1 MNNYSDLKVALL
13 KSCFASPI
21 RNVLLSEKNSYS
33 KSVNRIGGFYDMNN
47 EPYLDSLLQRT
58 AANHIFLQA
67 HDKSYIINR
76 DEADYVKGKAI
87 YGGIITSHYGHFL
100 VETLARTWYINKDSS
115 DVYFYTI
122 QGGKNKGTYEELT
135 QWQKEILVAL
145 VGTED
150 RIKIISR
157 ATVFD
162 ELLIPEPGC
171 VTRNFLAK
179 NHIEALAELGSR
191 ITAGSD
197 SPLLTDKVWLSRSS
211 LRKGGVA
218 GEKKFEETLA
228 NEGFTIIHPEKLP
241 LAQQIKVFENAS
253 VVAGFVGSAFHTL
266 LLARNKGAKLL
277 HFSREKHINN
287 NYLLCAKASGF
298 KAEFYNFFIRFGE
311 IKGAN
316 GFVLH
321 DLSSI
326 WNVLYEQGLVQA
338 KEYFDPDMEQDL
350 LRLDDE
356 LKKRLPR
363 FLLRGG
369 STPK

>member
-1 MNNYSDLKVALL
+1 MNNYIDLKVVML
-13 KSCFASPI
+13 KSCFASPLRNI
-21 RNVLLSEKNSYS
+21 RLNEKASYA
-33 KSVNRIGGFYDMNN
+33 KSVNRIGGFYDINN

-58 AANHIFLQA
+58 AGAHIYLQA
-67 HDKSYIINR
+67 HDKSYVINR
-76 DEADYVKGKAI
+76 EEADFVKGKAI
-87 YGGIITSHYGHFL
+87 YGGIITAHYGHFL
-100 VETLARTWYINKDSS
+100 VETLARAWYINKDSS
-115 DVYFYTI
+115 DVYFYTT
-122 QGGKNKGTYEELT
+122 QGGKNKGTYAELS

-145 VGTED
+145 VGSED

-157 ATVFD
+157 ATVFE

-171 VTRNFLAK
+171 VTRNFLAE
-179 NHIEALAELGSR
+179 NHVETLVELGGR
-191 ITAGSD
+191 ITANND
-197 SPLLTDKVWLSRSS
+197 SPILTDKVWLSRSS

-218 GEKKFEETLA
+218 GEIKFEQTLS
-228 NEGFTIIHPEKLP
+228 NEGFTVIHPEKLP

-287 NYLLCAKASGF
+287 NYLLCAKTSGF

-321 DLSSI
+321 DLSAI
-326 WNVLYEQGLVQA
+326 WKVLFEQGLVKT
-338 KEYFDPDMEQDL
+338 KEYFDPEIEQDL
-350 LRLDDE
+350 AHLDAE
-356 LKKRLPR
+356 LIKRLPKY
-363 FLLRGG
+363 LLRGN